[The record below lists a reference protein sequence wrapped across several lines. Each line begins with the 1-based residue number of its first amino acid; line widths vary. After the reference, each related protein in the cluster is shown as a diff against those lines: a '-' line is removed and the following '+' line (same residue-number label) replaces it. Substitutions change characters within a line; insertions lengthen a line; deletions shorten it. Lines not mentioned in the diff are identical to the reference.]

1 MAGQSWRRAG
11 WRFSIHSLLL
21 AVVLLVHGFC
31 PLQSLGQS
39 PLQPPGWRAGADLV
53 FLQPR
58 FNADVGLIRTEE
70 DVASNVSITQLN
82 FDRNFTAAP
91 RVWFAYETVAAV
103 GLQASWWQL
112 SSSAEGIS
120 QQPPANGFGELAH
133 PAINGVDLASVV
145 PAERLSAASSL
156 DLYAIDLEV
165 TKRAS
170 LSGWDLLLTA
180 GIRHAAV
187 DRFDQLELRN
197 QLGDLA
203 GLAGLSQQVSG
214 LGPTI
219 RLATERQVFD
229 QFSWG
234 TNLRTSLLLASR
246 ERRLAAAEDLDL
258 LTPFTTRF
266 LTEQDGFLPIVSA
279 GVSLSW
285 RGQGPLSDG
294 LAITAGLESEW
305 WSGVGTLSD
314 EHADMSLLG
323 LSCGISYA
331 W

>member
-1 MAGQSWRRAG
+1 
-11 WRFSIHSLLL
+11 LLL
-21 AVVLLVHGFC
+21 VGALLVHGLCAPQTFA
-31 PLQSLGQS
+31 QSSGAALSQS
-39 PLQPPGWRAGADLV
+39 PLQSPGWRAGADLV

-58 FNADVGLIRTEE
+58 FNDDVGLIRTEE
-70 DVASNVSITQLN
+70 DVNNNASISQLN
-82 FDRNFTAAP
+82 FDRDFTAAP
-91 RVWFAYETVAAV
+91 RVWISYETVAAI
-103 GLQASWWQL
+103 GLRASWWQL
-112 SSSAEGIS
+112 SSSAAGIS

-133 PAINGVDLASVV
+133 PAIHGVDLASVV
-145 PAERLSAASSL
+145 PAERLSAASAL
-156 DLYAIDLEV
+156 GLYAIDLEV

-197 QLGDLA
+197 QVGDVA
-203 GLAGLSQQVSG
+203 GVAGLSQQVNG

-219 RLATERQVFD
+219 CLSTERQVFD
-229 QFSWG
+229 QLSWG
-234 TNLRTSLLLASR
+234 TNLRSSLLFASR

-266 LTEQDGFLPIVSA
+266 LTEQTGFLPIMSA

-285 RGQGPLSDG
+285 RGRGPLSDG
-294 LAITAGLESEW
+294 LMITAGLESEW

-323 LSCGISYA
+323 LSCGLSYA